1 MIRKLAYAD
10 LSAVNDIYNQA
21 VQNGFQTA
29 DLEIVDA
36 STRLE
41 WYQAHQDEQFPV
53 YVMESNRKVVGW
65 VSISPYR
72 KGRAA
77 LRFTA
82 EVSYYIH
89 QDFQNKG
96 YGSEL
101 MAFIIKASKSLKF
114 KTLFAILLDKNV
126 ASIRLLEKF
135 NFERWGVLP
144 NVADFNGIECSHL
157 YYGLRISK

>member
-10 LSAVNDIYNQA
+10 LSAVNEIYNQA

-29 DLEIVDA
+29 DLEEVDA
-36 STRLE
+36 SSRLE
-41 WYQAHQDEQFPV
+41 WYQFHQDEQFPA
-53 YVMESNRKVVGW
+53 YVVEINGKVIGW
-65 VSISPYR
+65 VSLSPYR

-101 MAFIIKASKSLKF
+101 ISFIIKASKSLKF
-114 KTLFAILLDKNV
+114 KTLFAILLDRNV
-126 ASIRLLEKF
+126 PSIRLLEKF
-135 NFERWGVLP
+135 NFEKWGVLP